1 MKMQEPDLNK
11 MWETF
16 IRIEPSLDFRSLIRT
31 MLYPTILDLR
41 QKEIIDWYC
50 FLIHNRKGGV
60 PTTEDDDN
68 AYFHIRFSLKKNINP
83 KDVLPDY
90 CVMTRKVK
98 PKAVADIWISQT
110 EVMDKSKIRDEKIE
124 KAWRIIGEQSE
135 WFLNLLDI
143 YKEDARITPKQVSPF
158 LHYFAN
164 MTQLEVRF

>member
-1 MKMQEPDLNK
+1 MQEPDLDR

-16 IRIEPSLDFRSLIRT
+16 IRIESSLDLPSSIRIRV
-31 MLYPTILDLR
+31 YPTILGLR

-50 FLIHNRKGGV
+50 FLIHNRKSGV
-60 PTTEDDDN
+60 PTTEDDDS
-68 AYFHIRFSLKKNINP
+68 AYLHIRFSLRKDINP

-98 PKAVADIWISQT
+98 PKAVANISISQT
-110 EVMDKSKIRDEKIE
+110 EVMDKSKIKDEKIE

-135 WFLNLLDI
+135 WLLNLLDI
-143 YKEDARITPKQVSPF
+143 YKEDARITPKQVLPF

-164 MTQLEVRF
+164 MTKLEVRF